1 MSTER
6 FVAIEAK
13 LEELAAGQLDLKRE
27 LKTDIQD
34 LGRQMRVLHEDTID
48 RIAALAPVFGPIRRE
63 FAEADA
69 RLRDEID
76 QRLTPLEAQ
85 MRRRQR

>member
-1 MSTER
+1 MSDER

-13 LEELAAGQLDLKRE
+13 LEELVTGQRE
-27 LKTDIQD
+27 LKTDVQD

-48 RIAALAPVFGPIRRE
+48 RISALAPDFGPLKRE
-63 FAEADA
+63 FVEADE
-69 RLRDEID
+69 RLRDQID

-85 MRRRQR
+85 AHRRQK